1 MYFKEHVYV
10 FNPYTNMFYDV
21 VTHGVL
27 EMEKHII
34 DVLIKNS
41 ICVSVLRQL
50 PVDFFRV
57 LVAETYIKKVLTEV
71 SRYV

>member
-1 MYFKEHVYV
+1 
-10 FNPYTNMFYDV
+10 
-21 VTHGVL
+21 
-27 EMEKHII
+27 MEKDII

-50 PVDFFRV
+50 PVDLFRV